1 MADFRA
7 KESGKFSFETRSTSS
22 SGLIHSSSSH
32 SKIGRSINDD
42 DEIRKVEYC
51 HQVDDQ
57 VANYFEPIIMELKLQ
72 QEKHVE
78 QMKRQH
84 EQLLHRM
91 MIFRMNIRK
100 SMHINTTSSVVH
112 HSDSNIPKD
121 DDHNSEID
129 I

>member
-1 MADFRA
+1 MQ
-7 KESGKFSFETRSTSS
+7 KNHQEILNPLNTPSIMQSTSS
-22 SGLIHSSSSH
+22 F
-32 SKIGRSINDD
+32 SKFGKSTNN
-42 DEIRKVEYC
+42 DEIRNIECC

-91 MIFRMNIRK
+91 MTFRMNIRK
-100 SMHINTTSSVVH
+100 SMLINITTSSVAH
-112 HSDSNIPKD
+112 HFDSNIPKD

>member
-1 MADFRA
+1 MQKNHQENRVILNPLNT
-7 KESGKFSFETRSTSS
+7 SSIMQSTSS
-22 SGLIHSSSSH
+22 F
-32 SKIGRSINDD
+32 SKFGKSTNN
-42 DEIRKVEYC
+42 DEIRNVEYC

-129 I
+129 N